1 MFRIDKAIYDAD
13 TAICKN
19 IDHFDSSE
27 RGLLSQNILAQLRNL
42 VEYIAKKIYAKGN
55 DIDPN
60 DDSLRTKAT
69 NYIKSNGQYRFLS
82 QFHSLLQ
89 KSASHYTI
97 DEDGSE
103 RLMLK
108 YYEYLLRIKIFWQMN
123 TRWIS

>member
-60 DDSLRTKAT
+60 DERR
-69 NYIKSNGQYRFLS
+69 Q
-82 QFHSLLQ
+82 
-89 KSASHYTI
+89 TI
-97 DEDGSE
+97 
-103 RLMLK
+103 
-108 YYEYLLRIKIFWQMN
+108 
-123 TRWIS
+123 